1 MGREANRFSTSSA
14 SHPAVQILASTNV
27 ELSLAWDVT
36 DGVGGIDGWLA
47 GRVGGWREGG
57 REERMILESINLKL

>member
-47 GRVGGWREGG
+47 AYHGVDPKEF
-57 REERMILESINLKL
+57 EA